1 VAYSRCTAGV
11 LALLAIVAA
20 DPARAAGAA
29 AAPGTATGKA
39 PASVTA
45 ASVRGA
51 SALKSEARRWLDE
64 QAPLLSRTNRRIW
77 SFAETSLDEGR
88 SSAELQQLLR
98 QAGFRVE
105 AGVAGMPTAFVAS
118 FGSGRP
124 VIGILAEFDALPGVS
139 QAADG
144 APAPGPNP
152 AAGHACGHSAF
163 GAGSTGAA
171 LAIARLIA
179 TGALRG
185 TVKLYGT
192 PAEETAIGKV
202 YMLRAGFFKEDD
214 VIFTW
219 HPSGRTEVPF
229 GTTMSIVSA
238 KFRFRGNAAHAAL
251 QPFAGRSA
259 LDAVELMNV
268 GVNYMR
274 EHVRDD
280 ARIHY
285 VVTQG
290 GGQPNVVPA
299 DAESWYYVRA
309 YDFGDVARYF
319 EWVREIAEGAAKM
332 TQTRLDAVEIQS
344 ELHNMIPTPELV
356 RLVHE
361 NLEAVGPPRWTE
373 AELRLARATQLNFS
387 DPSRRGPPPEGT
399 PALAPGIEPMPT
411 TPSKGAASSDVGDVS
426 WFVPV
431 ANLFVASFGYGLPQH
446 SWPVVAA
453 TGSSIGDKALLVAAK
468 TIASSAIELY
478 LDPARLER
486 VRADWRRARGDAPW
500 RTLIPEGQQ
509 APASVR

>member
-1 VAYSRCTAGV
+1 MKPATACASCAMAL
-11 LALLAIVAA
+11 LALLAVALPQA
-20 DPARAAGAA
+20 ARADGPGSTT
-29 AAPGTATGKA
+29 APDA
-39 PASVTA
+39 TA
-45 ASVRGA
+45 A
-51 SALKSEARRWLDE
+51 LKTKAQRWLDG

-77 SFAETSLDEGR
+77 SYAETSLDEGR

-98 QAGFRVE
+98 AAGFRVE
-105 AGVAGMPTAFVAS
+105 AGVANMPTAFVAT

-163 GAGSTGAA
+163 GTGSAGAA
-171 LAIARLIA
+171 LAIAQLIA
-179 TGALRG
+179 SGELRG

-202 YMLRAGFFKEDD
+202 YMLRDGHFKDDD
-214 VIFTW
+214 VVFTW
-219 HPSGRTEVPF
+219 HPSGRSEVPY
-229 GTTMSIVSA
+229 GTTMSIVNA
-238 KFRFRGNAAHAAL
+238 KFRFRGNASHAAL

-309 YDFGDVARYF
+309 YEFGDVVRYF

-332 TQTRLDAVEIQS
+332 TQTQLVAVEIQS
-344 ELHNMIPTPELV
+344 ELHNVIPTPELV

-361 NLEAVGPPRWTE
+361 NLEAVGAPRWSE

-411 TPSKGAASSDVGDVS
+411 APGKGASSSDVGDVS

-478 LDPARLER
+478 RDPARLER

-500 RTLIPEGQQ
+500 QTLIPDGQK
-509 APASVR
+509 APAAVR